1 MEITETIVNDILNR
15 IKQLEGDYCDM
26 EKLLLELDKIL
37 VRGNG
42 KPSMQEDVRTL
53 VTFYKN
59 TQFWM
64 TALAIAFIG
73 QFVAVGT
80 GMTVILIR
88 AMPLLNELVI
98 NNAHP

>member
-1 MEITETIVNDILNR
+1 METIINDIIRRLD
-15 IKQLEGDYCDM
+15 KLEGDSKDM
-26 EKLLLELDKIL
+26 DILLKDLDKIL

-64 TALAIAFIG
+64 TTLAVAFIA
-73 QFVAVGT
+73 QFIAVGT
-80 GMTVILIR
+80 GMTVIFIR
-88 AMPLLNELVI
+88 AIPLLNEMIIKNSQYVK
-98 NNAHP
+98 